1 MSIRIAAYSKDT
13 RTLFTQFFLFCGF
26 TDVRYTNELSELLL
40 QRAPDTVVVLD
51 RALIREDTEERRLL
65 LHLFSRLPTLVTS
78 NGVTDA
84 EKYMLLRL
92 GARGYL
98 SIPAGISFL
107 SKAIVEIANG
117 GLWFERSV
125 LVKAVPRPWC
135 CCSESR
141 ADLFRATADMLTPR
155 EKVVAWH
162 VSRGLRNREIAA
174 ELAISEKTV
183 KLHLTRIYRKLD
195 VSNRVLLGRL
205 LSESRQ
211 A

>member
-1 MSIRIAAYSKDT
+1 M
-13 RTLFTQFFLFCGF
+13 TQFFLFCGF
-26 TDVRYTNELSELLL
+26 KDVRYTNGLSELLL
-40 QRAPDTVVVLD
+40 QHAPDTVVVLD
-51 RALIREDTEERRLL
+51 CALIREYTEERNLL
-65 LHLFSRLPTLVTS
+65 LHLFSRLPTLVVS

-84 EKYMLLRL
+84 EKHMLLRL
-92 GARGYL
+92 GARGHL

-125 LVKAVPRPWC
+125 LVKALPRHWC
-135 CCSESR
+135 CCSESS
-141 ADLFRATADMLTPR
+141 AGLVRATADMLTPR
-155 EKVVAWH
+155 EKAVAWH
-162 VSRGLRNREIAA
+162 VSRGLRNREIAS
-174 ELAISEKTV
+174 ELTISEKTV

-205 LSESRQ
+205 LNESTR